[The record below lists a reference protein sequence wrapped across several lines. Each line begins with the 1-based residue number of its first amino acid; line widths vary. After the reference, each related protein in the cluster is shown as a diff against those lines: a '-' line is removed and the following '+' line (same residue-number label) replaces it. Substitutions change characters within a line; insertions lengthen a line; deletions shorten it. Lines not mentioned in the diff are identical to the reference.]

1 MGRTTA
7 ATRHAQASF
16 AAATVRSRPSFAALT
31 RTRQRRIG
39 ARSTLGATV
48 SGSPITGAQLSSS
61 DHRPQRLYQPAAR
74 ASVPSLTGNHRRRQN
89 PSNAPASIQ
98 VTTDPATLP
107 TLATVS
113 SRQDGWSP
121 ATSRAARTNSDW
133 VGSSVA
139 VVKAAA
145 KSRQGLAGSYTW
157 GGGLSVPGLGRAGL
171 RCLHRAG

>member
-1 MGRTTA
+1 
-7 ATRHAQASF
+7 
-16 AAATVRSRPSFAALT
+16 
-31 RTRQRRIG
+31 
-39 ARSTLGATV
+39 
-48 SGSPITGAQLSSS
+48 
-61 DHRPQRLYQPAAR
+61 
-74 ASVPSLTGNHRRRQN
+74 
-89 PSNAPASIQ
+89 
-98 VTTDPATLP
+98 LP